1 MGVTMAVKRLVTPE
15 IAKGKAA
22 GRDIKRQNKGKPP
35 NVWTPPEKEE
45 LLFAIAESLGFYDP
59 TP

>member
-1 MGVTMAVKRLVTPE
+1 MGVNMAERLVDPKIAAGKSKGKE
-15 IAKGKAA
+15 IA
-22 GRDIKRQNKGKPP
+22 RQNKGKPP
-35 NVWTPPEKEE
+35 NVWTPLEKDE

>member
-1 MGVTMAVKRLVTPE
+1 MPVKRLVKPE
-15 IAKGKAA
+15 IARGKSKGK
-22 GRDIKRQNKGKPP
+22 DIARQNKGKPP
-35 NVWTPPEKEE
+35 NVWTPPEKDE